1 MMDIKEGE
9 IAIGG
14 NVEVISVELQ
24 LFQDVVN
31 KQKKETAKL
40 SFNLK
45 ISCEIEGVEIE
56 PIYTQRLFELSKSD
70 FDKLV
75 DKGIFSEK

>member
-1 MMDIKEGE
+1 MDIKEGE

-14 NVEVISVELQ
+14 NIEVISVELQ
-24 LFQDVVN
+24 LFQDVIN

-45 ISCEIEGVEIE
+45 ISCEIEGAEIE
-56 PIYTQRLFELSKSD
+56 PIYTQRLFELSKGD

-75 DKGIFSEK
+75 NKGIVSEK